1 MYIKMKITWKL
12 LYLIF
17 IIPDSNIVVNS
28 DPVMKL
34 SVISSNFVQLLL

>member
-17 IIPDSNIVVNS
+17 IIADGNIVVNS
-28 DPVMKL
+28 DPAIKL
-34 SVISSNFVQLLL
+34 SVIAANFVQLLL